1 MRKEL
6 RDGLILR
13 TLSEGFASD
22 RENLEEF
29 YKRVF
34 GEEGD
39 EEPQALGYWTN
50 DLISG
55 AHPTT
60 TLDDVWVVV
69 DPAEDDKIV
78 SALLLI
84 PQTWRYEDV
93 EIPVGRVELVATD
106 KDYRR
111 KGLVKALMDAL
122 HERSAELGHLMQVI
136 TGIPHYYRRFGYG
149 MAVNLGSSAF
159 VPFDS
164 LPVIKDD
171 QQPDYLVRSATIDDA
186 EQIAEWDASY
196 AEECLL
202 TTVRSADDWRYEIE
216 GRTYGA
222 VFHLHIGI
230 ITTPDGDPVGYVAAR
245 TSPEYP
251 VTSCLSYIVGEK
263 ASYLDTYDD
272 VMRWYKTIREET
284 YSEGGDVKPPTH
296 LGFDSGVPP
305 EIIQIIEYNPF
316 ASVRSRFYAWYIR
329 VEDIAG
335 FIQKIAPVLER
346 RLAGSVANRFTGD
359 LKIGFYD
366 FTGVTITFE
375 DGKITGVTQ
384 GELAQAEVSFAYLT
398 FLNILFGHRTRQDL
412 IPILPESFAG
422 RKAGILLDVL
432 FPLKRSW
439 LLAFG

>member
-230 ITTPDGDPVGYVAAR
+230 ITTPD
-245 TSPEYP
+245 
-251 VTSCLSYIVGEK
+251 
-263 ASYLDTYDD
+263 
-272 VMRWYKTIREET
+272 
-284 YSEGGDVKPPTH
+284 
-296 LGFDSGVPP
+296 
-305 EIIQIIEYNPF
+305 
-316 ASVRSRFYAWYIR
+316 
-329 VEDIAG
+329 
-335 FIQKIAPVLER
+335 
-346 RLAGSVANRFTGD
+346 
-359 LKIGFYD
+359 
-366 FTGVTITFE
+366 
-375 DGKITGVTQ
+375 
-384 GELAQAEVSFAYLT
+384 
-398 FLNILFGHRTRQDL
+398 
-412 IPILPESFAG
+412 
-422 RKAGILLDVL
+422 
-432 FPLKRSW
+432 
-439 LLAFG
+439 